1 MKNIINEINKR
12 SFLINE
18 LLKAESLKKDIKDK
32 LDNLEMLPREH
43 QEIEYQLNY
52 VNGLIAGLTIA
63 LANQ

>member
-1 MKNIINEINKR
+1 MNKIINEINVR

-32 LDNLEMLPREH
+32 LENLEMLSRDH

-63 LANQ
+63 

>member
-1 MKNIINEINKR
+1 MNKIINEINVR

-32 LDNLEMLPREH
+32 LENLEMLSRDH

>member
-32 LDNLEMLPREH
+32 LDNLEMLSREH

>member
-1 MKNIINEINKR
+1 MSNIINEINAR

-32 LDNLEMLPREH
+32 LENIDVTSREH
-43 QEIEYQLNY
+43 HEIEFQLNY
-52 VNGLIAGLTIA
+52 INGLISGLSIA